1 MKNQTKTKNLPP
13 ELRSSSAMRLLGS
26 FLQTAYGLSVV
37 GDSGGESE
45 CACAAW
51 SFYLINMS
59 SRQSDRRAKGR
70 GEACRAHCSPHWS
83 GALLLASGKATGL
96 KLVSLIEGLLG
107 LMAVAWKFQQT
118 HCLNGATHS
127 PSGALLRHNDCRLQ
141 ECLLSQLCSPR
152 QPPHQIF
159 LKVQRHFRRALLL

>member
-1 MKNQTKTKNLPP
+1 
-13 ELRSSSAMRLLGS
+13 MRLLGS

-45 CACAAW
+45 SACAAW

-70 GEACRAHCSPHWS
+70 GEARRAHCSPHWS

-96 KLVSLIEGLLG
+96 KLVSLSEGLLG
-107 LMAVAWKFQQT
+107 LMAEGWKFQQT
-118 HCLNGATHS
+118 HCLMGWHTALRVHCCDTMTAGCKSAFCHS
-127 PSGALLRHNDCRLQ
+127 HTA
-141 ECLLSQLCSPR
+141 PR
-152 QPPHQIF
+152 QPPPQIVF
-159 LKVQRHFRRALLL
+159 KSQRHFRRALLL

>member
-1 MKNQTKTKNLPP
+1 
-13 ELRSSSAMRLLGS
+13 MRLLGS

-45 CACAAW
+45 SACAAW

-70 GEACRAHCSPHWS
+70 GEARRAHCSPHWS

-96 KLVSLIEGLLG
+96 KLVSLSEGLLG
-107 LMAVAWKFQQT
+107 LMAEGWKFQQT
-118 HCLNGATHS
+118 HCLNGVTHS
-127 PSGALLRHNDCRLQ
+127 PSGALLWHNDCRLQ
-141 ECLLSQLCSPR
+141 ECLLSQSHCPKTTPTPNSFQVPKTL
-152 QPPHQIF
+152 
-159 LKVQRHFRRALLL
+159 